1 MLYPY
6 KYIVALMCQIYEIN
20 INFTATKTN
29 KLQCDKNKGL
39 KNLLTNMSA
48 NKYFL
53 PSIFAGF
60 IMTACQDMISGKC
73 RG

>member
-39 KNLLTNMSA
+39 KNLLT
-48 NKYFL
+48 
-53 PSIFAGF
+53 I
-60 IMTACQDMISGKC
+60 
-73 RG
+73 